1 MYHEDSSVVRVTAQD
16 SPSHSKIVRKRG
28 QIAGPI
34 TVTTTKHVFSDS
46 TCAENKICQLSA

>member
-16 SPSHSKIVRKRG
+16 PPSPSKIVRKRG
-28 QIAGPI
+28 QTAGPI

-46 TCAENKICQLSA
+46 TYAENKICQLSA